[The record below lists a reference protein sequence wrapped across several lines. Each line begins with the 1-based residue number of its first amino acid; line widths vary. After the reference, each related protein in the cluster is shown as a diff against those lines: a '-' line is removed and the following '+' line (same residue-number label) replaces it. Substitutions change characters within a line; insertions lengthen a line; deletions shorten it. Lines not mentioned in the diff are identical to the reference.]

1 MQTTYTIQQLA
12 DLAGVSVRT
21 LHHYDAIGLLS
32 PTRAKRNGYRTYE
45 EKDLFALQQIL
56 FFRELDFPLN
66 DIKKIMSSPGFDMAE
81 ALRDQRKLIEL
92 KRERLG
98 RLIKTI
104 DKTIKTIHN
113 ETTMDNKE
121 LYDNFGTEEMEALAQ
136 EAKERWGHTDAY
148 KESEQKLRTMDK
160 AGWDKIKQ
168 EGHDILSKGAA
179 LIERGISPDSPEAE
193 ALIAEHYRHLHNF
206 YTPSYEMYKGL
217 ADMYVTDPRFRAHF
231 EQYHKDL
238 PQFMHDAMIHYI
250 ELHK

>member
-1 MQTTYTIQQLA
+1 MNTYTVHELA
-12 DLAGVSVRT
+12 ELAGVSVRT
-21 LHHYDAIGLLS
+21 LHYYDQIGLLS
-32 PTRAKRNGYRTYE
+32 PARTKGNGYRRYS
-45 EKDLFALQQIL
+45 KPDLLKLQQIL
-56 FFRELDFPLN
+56 FFRELEFSLE
-66 DIKKIMSSPGFDMAE
+66 DIKQIITAPGFDMAE

-121 LYDNFGTEEMEALAQ
+121 LYDNFSTEEMEELSA
-136 EAKERWGHTDAY
+136 EAKRRWGNTDAY
-148 KESEQKLRTMDK
+148 KESEQKLRNMDK

-217 ADMYVTDPRFRAHF
+217 ADMYVTDPRFKAHF